1 MPGAPADQLQNEIYE
16 EEQLELK
23 IRKMKIMLKI
33 SKKKADLDK
42 ILTKFDIKV
51 IKNGKLVSPK
61 NEKMDMKRRII
72 SFAINEP
79 GDLFDIDSYNNYIKQ
94 KSK

>member
-1 MPGAPADQLQNEIYE
+1 MPGAPADQLQNDLYE
-16 EEQLELK
+16 EQQLELK

-42 ILTKFDIKV
+42 ILTKFDIK
-51 IKNGKLVSPK
+51 ILKNGKIINPK

-72 SFAINEP
+72 RFAINEP
-79 GDLFDIDSYNNYIKQ
+79 DDLFDIDSYNNYIKQ

>member
-42 ILTKFDIKV
+42 ILIKFDIKV
-51 IKNGKLVSPK
+51 LKNGKLVNPK

-72 SFAINEP
+72 NFAINEP